1 MEKKLHGADIVIDS
15 LRKHGVNLVFGIPG
29 AKIDRLFEGLDGQDS
44 EDAPKLIVTRH
55 EQNAAFMAQAYGRL
69 TGKTG
74 VAITTSGP
82 GVGNLVTGIMTAN
95 AEGDPM
101 LAIGGQ
107 VQRKDLHRATH
118 QSTPSTEIMAPITQ
132 YSAEIQDPNNI
143 SEIMANAFEASQD
156 ARKGAAFVSLPQDV
170 DDAEVTEKPLPI
182 YETPKMGPAD
192 PNDLQKLVELI
203 KNSKMPVILVGQRGA
218 DEEITTALR
227 KLLSD
232 YSLPVVE
239 TYQAAGVV
247 SRDLEQQSYFGR
259 IGLFRNQVGDQLLQ
273 QSDLVIAVGYDPIE
287 YEPRNWNKEGNLRI
301 VNLDTLPAQIDN
313 HYTPIM
319 QLVGNITTSLTE
331 LDKLLKGYEYPL
343 AATEQLAK
351 YKQELD
357 QDKKIQVPAS
367 NDASHPLAVV
377 HAIQENVTDDM
388 HVALDVGSHYIWMAR
403 HFRCYQPRHL
413 LISNG
418 MQTLGVG
425 LPWAMVAAMLYPEHK
440 SVAVCGDGGFLFSG
454 AELATAVQHHLNVVT
469 IVWNDGGHYDMVKFQ
484 EEMKY
489 SQAAGVKFGNVD
501 IVKYAES
508 FGATGLR
515 VNEPADLTKVISQA
529 FNIDGPVV
537 VDVPVDYSNNK
548 ELAANLIDSQ
558 LGSEGNKDY
567 DNII

>member
-1 MEKKLHGADIVIDS
+1 MEKKLYGADVVIDS
-15 LRKHGVNLVFGIPG
+15 LRKHGINLVFGIPG

-44 EDAPKLIVTRH
+44 EGAPKLIVTRH

-82 GVGNLVTGIMTAN
+82 GVGNLATGIMTAN

-331 LDKLLKGYEYPL
+331 LDKLLKGYEYPV

-403 HFRCYQPRHL
+403 HFRCYQPQHL

-469 IVWNDGGHYDMVKFQ
+469 IVWNDGGHYDMVRFQ

-515 VNEPADLTKVISQA
+515 VNKPADLTKVLSQA

-558 LGSEGNKDY
+558 LG
-567 DNII
+567 

>member
-82 GVGNLVTGIMTAN
+82 GVGNLATGIMTAN

-203 KNSKMPVILVGQRGA
+203 KNSKMPVILVGQQGA

-319 QLVGNITTSLTE
+319 QLVGNIATSLTE
-331 LDKLLKGYEYPL
+331 LDKLLKGYEYPV
-343 AATEQLAK
+343 AATEQLVK

-489 SQAAGVKFGNVD
+489 PQAAGVKFGNVD

-515 VNEPADLTKVISQA
+515 VNKPADLTKVLSRA

-558 LGSEGNKDY
+558 LG
-567 DNII
+567 

>member
-82 GVGNLVTGIMTAN
+82 GVGNLATGIMTAN

-182 YETPKMGPAD
+182 YETPKMGLAD

-515 VNEPADLTKVISQA
+515 VNKPADLTNVLSQA

-558 LGSEGNKDY
+558 LG
-567 DNII
+567 

>member
-218 DEEITTALR
+218 DEKITTALR

-273 QSDLVIAVGYDPIE
+273 QSDLVITVGYDPIE
-287 YEPRNWNKEGNLRI
+287 YEPQNWNKEGNLRI

-313 HYTPIM
+313 YFTPIM
-319 QLVGNITTSLTE
+319 QLVGNIATSLTE
-331 LDKLLKGYEYPL
+331 LDKLLKGYEYPV

-357 QDKKIQVPAS
+357 QDKKIQIPAS
-367 NDASHPLAVV
+367 DDASHPLAVV

-454 AELATAVQHHLNVVT
+454 AELATAVQYHLNVVT
-469 IVWNDGGHYDMVKFQ
+469 IVWNDGGYYDMVKFQ

-489 SQAAGVKFGNVD
+489 PQAAGVKFGNVD

-558 LGSEGNKDY
+558 LG
-567 DNII
+567 

>member
-55 EQNAAFMAQAYGRL
+55 EQNATFMAQAYGRL

-74 VAITTSGP
+74 VAIATSGP
-82 GVGNLVTGIMTAN
+82 GVGNLATGIMTAN

-319 QLVGNITTSLTE
+319 QLVGNIATSLTE
-331 LDKLLKGYEYPL
+331 LDKLLKGYEYPV

-558 LGSEGNKDY
+558 LG
-567 DNII
+567 

>member
-1 MEKKLHGADIVIDS
+1 MEKKLYGADVVIDS
-15 LRKHGVNLVFGIPG
+15 LKKHGINLVFGIPG

-74 VAITTSGP
+74 VAIATSGP

-95 AEGDPM
+95 VEGDPM

-319 QLVGNITTSLTE
+319 QLVGNIATSLTE
-331 LDKLLKGYEYPL
+331 LDKLLKGYEYPV

-357 QDKKIQVPAS
+357 QDKKVQVPAS

-489 SQAAGVKFGNVD
+489 PQAAGVKFGNVD

-515 VNEPADLTKVISQA
+515 VNKPADLTKVLSQA

-558 LGSEGNKDY
+558 LG
-567 DNII
+567 

>member
-1 MEKKLHGADIVIDS
+1 MEKKLRGADVVIDS
-15 LRKHGVNLVFGIPG
+15 LKKHEINLVFGIPG

-55 EQNAAFMAQAYGRL
+55 EQNATFMAQAYGRL

-74 VAITTSGP
+74 VAIATSGP
-82 GVGNLVTGIMTAN
+82 GVGNLATGIMTAN

-319 QLVGNITTSLTE
+319 QLVGNIATSLTE
-331 LDKLLKGYEYPL
+331 LDKLLKGYEYPV

-489 SQAAGVKFGNVD
+489 PQAAGVKFGNVD

-515 VNEPADLTKVISQA
+515 VNKPADLTKILSQA

-558 LGSEGNKDY
+558 LG
-567 DNII
+567 

>member
-1 MEKKLHGADIVIDS
+1 MEEKLHGADVVIDS

-82 GVGNLVTGIMTAN
+82 GVGNLATGIMTAN

-232 YSLPVVE
+232 YLLPVVE

-425 LPWAMVAAMLYPEHK
+425 LPWAMVAAMLYPEYK

-515 VNEPADLTKVISQA
+515 VNKPADLTKVLSQA

-558 LGSEGNKDY
+558 LG
-567 DNII
+567 

>member
-218 DEEITTALR
+218 DEKITTALR

-247 SRDLEQQSYFGR
+247 SRDLEQQSYCGR

-273 QSDLVIAVGYDPIE
+273 QSDLVITVGYDPIE
-287 YEPRNWNKEGNLRI
+287 YEPQNWNKEGNLRI

-313 HYTPIM
+313 HFTPIM
-319 QLVGNITTSLTE
+319 QLVGNIATSLTE
-331 LDKLLKGYEYPL
+331 LDKLLKGYEYPV

-357 QDKKIQVPAS
+357 QDKKIQIPAS
-367 NDASHPLAVV
+367 DDASHPLAVV

-454 AELATAVQHHLNVVT
+454 AELATAVQYHLNVVT
-469 IVWNDGGHYDMVKFQ
+469 IVWNDGGYYDMVKFQ

-489 SQAAGVKFGNVD
+489 PQAAGVKFGNVD

-558 LGSEGNKDY
+558 LG
-567 DNII
+567 

>member
-1 MEKKLHGADIVIDS
+1 MEKKLYGADVVIDS
-15 LRKHGVNLVFGIPG
+15 LRKHGINLVFGIPG

-44 EDAPKLIVTRH
+44 EGAPKLIVTRH

-82 GVGNLVTGIMTAN
+82 GVGNLATGIMTAN

-101 LAIGGQ
+101 LVIGGQ

-331 LDKLLKGYEYPL
+331 LDKLLKGYEYPV

-469 IVWNDGGHYDMVKFQ
+469 IVWNDGGHYDMVRFQ

-515 VNEPADLTKVISQA
+515 VNKPADLTKVLSQA

-558 LGSEGNKDY
+558 LG
-567 DNII
+567 

>member
-1 MEKKLHGADIVIDS
+1 MEKKLYGADVVIDS
-15 LRKHGVNLVFGIPG
+15 LKKHGVNLVFGIPG

-74 VAITTSGP
+74 VAIATSGP
-82 GVGNLVTGIMTAN
+82 GVGNLATGIMTAN

-118 QSTPSTEIMAPITQ
+118 QSTLSTEIMAPITQ

-319 QLVGNITTSLTE
+319 QLVGNIATSLTG
-331 LDKLLKGYEYPL
+331 LDKLLKGYEYPV

-357 QDKKIQVPAS
+357 QDKKIQVPTS

-489 SQAAGVKFGNVD
+489 PQAAGVKFGNVD

-515 VNEPADLTKVISQA
+515 VNKPADLTKVLSQA

-558 LGSEGNKDY
+558 LG
-567 DNII
+567 

>member
-74 VAITTSGP
+74 VAIATSGP
-82 GVGNLVTGIMTAN
+82 GVGNLATGIMTAN

-118 QSTPSTEIMAPITQ
+118 QSTLSTEIMAPITQ

-301 VNLDTLPAQIDN
+301 VNLDTLSAQIDN

-319 QLVGNITTSLTE
+319 QLVGNIATSLTG
-331 LDKLLKGYEYPL
+331 LDKLLKGYEYPV

-357 QDKKIQVPAS
+357 QDKKIQVPTS

-515 VNEPADLTKVISQA
+515 VNKPADLTKVLSQA

-558 LGSEGNKDY
+558 LG
-567 DNII
+567 

>member
-1 MEKKLHGADIVIDS
+1 MEKKLYGADVVIDS
-15 LRKHGVNLVFGIPG
+15 LRKHGINLVFGIPG

-74 VAITTSGP
+74 VAIATSGP
-82 GVGNLVTGIMTAN
+82 GVGNLATGIMTAN

-192 PNDLQKLVELI
+192 PNDLQKLIELV

-319 QLVGNITTSLTE
+319 QLVGNIATSLTE
-331 LDKLLKGYEYPL
+331 LDKLLKGYEYPV
-343 AATEQLAK
+343 AATEQLIK

-367 NDASHPLAVV
+367 NNASHPLAVV

-489 SQAAGVKFGNVD
+489 PQAAGVKFGNVD

-515 VNEPADLTKVISQA
+515 VNKPADLAKVLSQA

-558 LGSEGNKDY
+558 LG
-567 DNII
+567 

>member
-1 MEKKLHGADIVIDS
+1 MEKKLYGADVVIDS
-15 LRKHGVNLVFGIPG
+15 LRKHGINLVFGIPG

-74 VAITTSGP
+74 VAIATSGP
-82 GVGNLVTGIMTAN
+82 GVGNLATGIMTAN

-118 QSTPSTEIMAPITQ
+118 QSTPSTDIMAPITH

-192 PNDLQKLVELI
+192 PNDLQKLIELV

-515 VNEPADLTKVISQA
+515 INKPADLTKVLSQA

-558 LGSEGNKDY
+558 LG
-567 DNII
+567 

>member
-489 SQAAGVKFGNVD
+489 SQAAGVKFSNVD

-558 LGSEGNKDY
+558 LG
-567 DNII
+567 

>member
-1 MEKKLHGADIVIDS
+1 MEKKLYGADVVIDS
-15 LRKHGVNLVFGIPG
+15 LRKHGINLVFGIPG

-44 EDAPKLIVTRH
+44 EGAPKLIVTRH

-82 GVGNLVTGIMTAN
+82 GVGNLATGIMTAN

-331 LDKLLKGYEYPL
+331 LDKLLKGYEYPV

-388 HVALDVGSHYIWMAR
+388 HVALDVGSRYIWMAR

-515 VNEPADLTKVISQA
+515 VNKPADLTKVLSQA

-558 LGSEGNKDY
+558 LG
-567 DNII
+567 

>member
-1 MEKKLHGADIVIDS
+1 MEKKLYGADVVIDS
-15 LRKHGVNLVFGIPG
+15 LKKHGINLVFGIPG

-55 EQNAAFMAQAYGRL
+55 EQNATFMAQAYGRL

-74 VAITTSGP
+74 VAIATSGP
-82 GVGNLVTGIMTAN
+82 GVGNLATGIMTAN

-218 DEEITTALR
+218 DEKITTALR

-319 QLVGNITTSLTE
+319 QLVGNIATSLTE
-331 LDKLLKGYEYPL
+331 LDKLLKGYEYPV

-357 QDKKIQVPAS
+357 QDKKIQVPTS

-489 SQAAGVKFGNVD
+489 PQAAGVKFGNVD

-515 VNEPADLTKVISQA
+515 VNKPADLTKVLSQA

-558 LGSEGNKDY
+558 LG
-567 DNII
+567 

>member
-1 MEKKLHGADIVIDS
+1 MEEKLHGADIVIDS

-82 GVGNLVTGIMTAN
+82 GVGNLATGIMTAN

-218 DEEITTALR
+218 DEEITTTLR

-558 LGSEGNKDY
+558 LG
-567 DNII
+567 

>member
-1 MEKKLHGADIVIDS
+1 MEKKLYGADVVIDS
-15 LRKHGVNLVFGIPG
+15 LRKHGINLVFGIPG

-44 EDAPKLIVTRH
+44 EGAPKLIVTRH

-82 GVGNLVTGIMTAN
+82 GVGNLATGIMTAN

-247 SRDLEQQSYFGR
+247 SHNLEQQSYFGR

-331 LDKLLKGYEYPL
+331 LDKLLKGYEYPV

-469 IVWNDGGHYDMVKFQ
+469 IVWNDGGHYDMVRFQ

-515 VNEPADLTKVISQA
+515 VNKPADLTKVLSQA

-558 LGSEGNKDY
+558 LG
-567 DNII
+567 

>member
-1 MEKKLHGADIVIDS
+1 MEKKLYGANVVIDS
-15 LRKHGVNLVFGIPG
+15 LRKHGINLVFGIPG

-74 VAITTSGP
+74 VAIATSGP
-82 GVGNLVTGIMTAN
+82 GVGNLATGIMTAN

-170 DDAEVTEKPLPI
+170 DDAEVTEKSLPI

-319 QLVGNITTSLTE
+319 QLVGNIATSLTE
-331 LDKLLKGYEYPL
+331 LDKLLKGYEYPV

-489 SQAAGVKFGNVD
+489 PQAAGVKFGNVD

-515 VNEPADLTKVISQA
+515 VNKPADLTKVLSQA
-529 FNIDGPVV
+529 FKIDGPVV

-548 ELAANLIDSQ
+548 ELATNLIDSQ
-558 LGSEGNKDY
+558 LG
-567 DNII
+567 

>member
-218 DEEITTALR
+218 DEKITTALR

-273 QSDLVIAVGYDPIE
+273 QSDLVITVGYDPIE
-287 YEPRNWNKEGNLRI
+287 YEPQNWNKEGNLRI

-313 HYTPIM
+313 HFTPIM
-319 QLVGNITTSLTE
+319 QLVGNIATSLTE
-331 LDKLLKGYEYPL
+331 LDKLLKGYEYPV

-357 QDKKIQVPAS
+357 QDKKIQIPAS
-367 NDASHPLAVV
+367 DDASHPLAVV

-403 HFRCYQPRHL
+403 HFHCYQPRHL

-454 AELATAVQHHLNVVT
+454 AELATAVQYHLNVVT
-469 IVWNDGGHYDMVKFQ
+469 IVWNDGGYYDMVKFQ

-489 SQAAGVKFGNVD
+489 PQAAGVKFGNVD

-558 LGSEGNKDY
+558 LG
-567 DNII
+567 

>member
-1 MEKKLHGADIVIDS
+1 MEKKLYGADVVIDS
-15 LRKHGVNLVFGIPG
+15 LKKHGINLVFGIPG

-218 DEEITTALR
+218 DEKITTALR

-273 QSDLVIAVGYDPIE
+273 QSDLVITVGYDPIE
-287 YEPRNWNKEGNLRI
+287 YEPQNWNKEGNLRI

-313 HYTPIM
+313 HFTPIM
-319 QLVGNITTSLTE
+319 QLVGNIATSLTE
-331 LDKLLKGYEYPL
+331 LDKLLKGYEYPV

-357 QDKKIQVPAS
+357 QDKKIQIPAS
-367 NDASHPLAVV
+367 DDASHPLAVV

-454 AELATAVQHHLNVVT
+454 AELATAVQYHLNVVT
-469 IVWNDGGHYDMVKFQ
+469 IVWNDGGYYDMVKFQ

-489 SQAAGVKFGNVD
+489 PQAAGVKFGNVD

-558 LGSEGNKDY
+558 LG
-567 DNII
+567 

>member
-1 MEKKLHGADIVIDS
+1 MEKKLYGADVVIDS
-15 LRKHGVNLVFGIPG
+15 LRKHGINLVFGIPG

-44 EDAPKLIVTRH
+44 EGAPKLIVTRH

-82 GVGNLVTGIMTAN
+82 GVGNLATGIMTAN

-319 QLVGNITTSLTE
+319 QLVGNIAISLTE
-331 LDKLLKGYEYPL
+331 LDKLLKGYEYPV

-515 VNEPADLTKVISQA
+515 VNKPADLTKVLSQA

-558 LGSEGNKDY
+558 LG
-567 DNII
+567 

>member
-1 MEKKLHGADIVIDS
+1 MEKKLYGADVVIDS
-15 LRKHGVNLVFGIPG
+15 LRKHGINLVFGIPG

-82 GVGNLVTGIMTAN
+82 GVGNLATGIMTAN

-331 LDKLLKGYEYPL
+331 LDKLLKGYEYPV

-469 IVWNDGGHYDMVKFQ
+469 IVWNDGGHYDMVRFQ

-515 VNEPADLTKVISQA
+515 VNKPADLTKVLSQA

-558 LGSEGNKDY
+558 LG
-567 DNII
+567 

>member
-1 MEKKLHGADIVIDS
+1 MEEKLHGADVVIDS

-82 GVGNLVTGIMTAN
+82 GVGNLATGIMTAN

-515 VNEPADLTKVISQA
+515 VNEPADLTEVISQA

-558 LGSEGNKDY
+558 LG
-567 DNII
+567 

>member
-1 MEKKLHGADIVIDS
+1 MEKKLYGADVVIDS
-15 LRKHGVNLVFGIPG
+15 LRKHGINLVFGIPG

-44 EDAPKLIVTRH
+44 EGAPKLIVTRH

-82 GVGNLVTGIMTAN
+82 GVGNLATGIMTAN

-331 LDKLLKGYEYPL
+331 LDKLLKGYEYPV

-469 IVWNDGGHYDMVKFQ
+469 IVWNDGGHYDMVRFQ

-489 SQAAGVKFGNVD
+489 SQAAGVKFGNID

-515 VNEPADLTKVISQA
+515 VNKPADLTKVLSQA

-558 LGSEGNKDY
+558 LG
-567 DNII
+567 

>member
-1 MEKKLHGADIVIDS
+1 MEKKLYGADVVIDS
-15 LRKHGVNLVFGIPG
+15 LRKHGINLVFGIPG

-74 VAITTSGP
+74 VAIATSGP
-82 GVGNLVTGIMTAN
+82 GVGNLATGIMTAN

-192 PNDLQKLVELI
+192 PNDLQKLIELV

-319 QLVGNITTSLTE
+319 QLVGNIATSLTE
-331 LDKLLKGYEYPL
+331 LDKLLKGYEYPV

-367 NDASHPLAVV
+367 NNASHPLAVV

-489 SQAAGVKFGNVD
+489 PQAAGVKFGNVD

-515 VNEPADLTKVISQA
+515 VNKPADLTKVLSQA

-558 LGSEGNKDY
+558 LG
-567 DNII
+567 

>member
-1 MEKKLHGADIVIDS
+1 MEKKLYGADVVIDS
-15 LRKHGVNLVFGIPG
+15 LRKHGINLVFGIPG

-55 EQNAAFMAQAYGRL
+55 EQNATFMAQAYGRL

-74 VAITTSGP
+74 VAIATSGP
-82 GVGNLVTGIMTAN
+82 GVGNLATGIMTAN

-107 VQRKDLHRATH
+107 VQRKDLHCATH

-319 QLVGNITTSLTE
+319 QLVGNIATSLTE
-331 LDKLLKGYEYPL
+331 LDKLLKGYEYPV

-367 NDASHPLAVV
+367 NNASHPLAVV

-489 SQAAGVKFGNVD
+489 PQAAGVKFGNVD

-515 VNEPADLTKVISQA
+515 VNKPADLTKVLSQA

-558 LGSEGNKDY
+558 LG
-567 DNII
+567 

>member
-218 DEEITTALR
+218 DEKITTALR

-273 QSDLVIAVGYDPIE
+273 QSDLVITVGYDPIE
-287 YEPRNWNKEGNLRI
+287 YEPQNWNKEGNLRI

-313 HYTPIM
+313 HFTPIM
-319 QLVGNITTSLTE
+319 QLVGNIATSLTE
-331 LDKLLKGYEYPL
+331 LDKLLKGYEYPV

-357 QDKKIQVPAS
+357 QDKKIQIPAS
-367 NDASHPLAVV
+367 DDASHPLAVV

-469 IVWNDGGHYDMVKFQ
+469 IVWNDGGYYDMVKFQ

-489 SQAAGVKFGNVD
+489 PQAAGVKFGNVD

-558 LGSEGNKDY
+558 LG
-567 DNII
+567 

>member
-74 VAITTSGP
+74 VAIATSGP
-82 GVGNLVTGIMTAN
+82 GVGNLATGIMTAN

-118 QSTPSTEIMAPITQ
+118 QSTLSTEIMAPITQ

-227 KLLSD
+227 KLLSA

-319 QLVGNITTSLTE
+319 QLVGNIATSLTG
-331 LDKLLKGYEYPL
+331 LDKLLKGYEYPV

-357 QDKKIQVPAS
+357 QDKKIQVPTS

-515 VNEPADLTKVISQA
+515 VNKPADLTKVLSQA

-558 LGSEGNKDY
+558 LG
-567 DNII
+567 

>member
-1 MEKKLHGADIVIDS
+1 MEKKLYGADVVIDS
-15 LRKHGVNLVFGIPG
+15 LRKHGINLVFGIPG

-44 EDAPKLIVTRH
+44 EGAPKLIVTRH

-82 GVGNLVTGIMTAN
+82 GVGNLATGIMTAN

-331 LDKLLKGYEYPL
+331 LDKLLKGYEYPV

-388 HVALDVGSHYIWMAR
+388 HVALDVGSHYIWMAP

-469 IVWNDGGHYDMVKFQ
+469 IVWNDGGHYDMVRFQ

-515 VNEPADLTKVISQA
+515 VNKPADLTKVLSQA

-558 LGSEGNKDY
+558 LG
-567 DNII
+567 

>member
-1 MEKKLHGADIVIDS
+1 MEEKLHGADVVIDS

-82 GVGNLVTGIMTAN
+82 GVGNLATGIMTAN

-232 YSLPVVE
+232 YLLPVVE

-515 VNEPADLTKVISQA
+515 VNKPADLTKVISQA

-558 LGSEGNKDY
+558 LG
-567 DNII
+567 

>member
-82 GVGNLVTGIMTAN
+82 GVSNLVTGIMTAN

-218 DEEITTALR
+218 DEKITTALR

-273 QSDLVIAVGYDPIE
+273 QSDLVITVGYDPIE

-313 HYTPIM
+313 HFTPIM
-319 QLVGNITTSLTE
+319 QLVGNIATSLTE
-331 LDKLLKGYEYPL
+331 LDKLLKGYEYPV

-367 NDASHPLAVV
+367 DDASHPLAVV

-454 AELATAVQHHLNVVT
+454 AELATAVQYHLNVVT
-469 IVWNDGGHYDMVKFQ
+469 IVWNDGGYYDMVKFQ

-489 SQAAGVKFGNVD
+489 PQAAGVKFGNVD

-558 LGSEGNKDY
+558 LG
-567 DNII
+567 

>member
-1 MEKKLHGADIVIDS
+1 MEKKLYGADVVIDS
-15 LRKHGVNLVFGIPG
+15 LKKHGVNLVFGIPG

-55 EQNAAFMAQAYGRL
+55 EQNATFMAQAYGRL

-74 VAITTSGP
+74 VAIATSGP
-82 GVGNLVTGIMTAN
+82 GVGNLATGIMTAN

-218 DEEITTALR
+218 DEKITTALR

-319 QLVGNITTSLTE
+319 QLVGNIATSLTE
-331 LDKLLKGYEYPL
+331 LDKLLKGYEYPV

-357 QDKKIQVPAS
+357 QDKKIQVPTS

-454 AELATAVQHHLNVVT
+454 AELATAVQYHLNVVT

-489 SQAAGVKFGNVD
+489 PQAAGVKFGNVD

-515 VNEPADLTKVISQA
+515 VNKPADLTKVLSRA

-558 LGSEGNKDY
+558 LG
-567 DNII
+567 

>member
-1 MEKKLHGADIVIDS
+1 MEKKLYGADVVIDS
-15 LRKHGVNLVFGIPG
+15 LRKHGINLVFGIPG

-44 EDAPKLIVTRH
+44 EGAPKLIVTRH

-74 VAITTSGP
+74 VAINTSGP
-82 GVGNLVTGIMTAN
+82 GVGNLATGIMTAN

-331 LDKLLKGYEYPL
+331 LDKLLKGYEYPV

-469 IVWNDGGHYDMVKFQ
+469 IVWNDGGHYDMVRFQ

-515 VNEPADLTKVISQA
+515 VNKPADLTKVLSQA

-558 LGSEGNKDY
+558 LG
-567 DNII
+567 

>member
-74 VAITTSGP
+74 VAIATSGP
-82 GVGNLVTGIMTAN
+82 GVGNLATGIMTAN

-118 QSTPSTEIMAPITQ
+118 QSTLSTEIMAPITQ

-319 QLVGNITTSLTE
+319 QLVGNIATSLTG
-331 LDKLLKGYEYPL
+331 LDKLLKGYEYPV

-357 QDKKIQVPAS
+357 QDKKIQVPTS

-515 VNEPADLTKVISQA
+515 VNKPADLTKVLSQA

-558 LGSEGNKDY
+558 LG
-567 DNII
+567 

>member
-1 MEKKLHGADIVIDS
+1 MEKKLYGADVVIDS
-15 LRKHGVNLVFGIPG
+15 LKKHGVNLVFGIPG

-55 EQNAAFMAQAYGRL
+55 EQNATFMAQAYGRL

-74 VAITTSGP
+74 VAIATSGP
-82 GVGNLVTGIMTAN
+82 GVGNLATGIMTAN

-319 QLVGNITTSLTE
+319 QLVGNIATSLTE
-331 LDKLLKGYEYPL
+331 LAQLLKGYEYPV

-357 QDKKIQVPAS
+357 QDKKIQVPTS
-367 NDASHPLAVV
+367 NDVSHPLAVV

-425 LPWAMVAAMLYPEHK
+425 LPWAIVAAMLYPEHK

-515 VNEPADLTKVISQA
+515 VNKPTDLTKVLGQA

-558 LGSEGNKDY
+558 LG
-567 DNII
+567 

>member
-1 MEKKLHGADIVIDS
+1 MEKKLYGADVVIDS
-15 LRKHGVNLVFGIPG
+15 LRKHGINLVFGIPG

-44 EDAPKLIVTRH
+44 EGAPKLIVTRH

-82 GVGNLVTGIMTAN
+82 GVGNLATGIMTAN

-156 ARKGAAFVSLPQDV
+156 AHKGAAFVSLTQDV

-331 LDKLLKGYEYPL
+331 LDKLLKGYEYPV

-469 IVWNDGGHYDMVKFQ
+469 IVWNDGGHYDMVRFQ

-515 VNEPADLTKVISQA
+515 VNKPADLTKVLSQA

-558 LGSEGNKDY
+558 LG
-567 DNII
+567 